1 MRSLDGY
8 QAWFFDLGGTLV
20 EIERDE
26 VALTAQ
32 GRVIP
37 IPGAIEAIVRLRDE
51 RMFIVSNQAAVAQ
64 GNLAAMQAY
73 DFIRQINTLCGGAVT
88 DFRFAM
94 HPPEAN
100 HPWRKPAPGMLQD
113 LATVYGLELSRCAM
127 VGDSQSDESCAR
139 NAGIGAF
146 FWIDDFLSRSTG

>member
-1 MRSLDGY
+1 MGSPDGY

-26 VALTAQ
+26 VALSAQ
-32 GRVIP
+32 GRVVP
-37 IPGAIEAIVRLRDE
+37 VPGAMEALKRLRGQNV
-51 RMFIVSNQAAVAQ
+51 FIVSNQAAVAQ
-64 GNLAAMQAY
+64 GNLTALQAY
-73 DFIRQINTLCGGAVT
+73 DFIRQVDALCGGAVT

-94 HPPEAN
+94 HPPEAR
-100 HPWRKPAPGMLQD
+100 HPWRKPALGMLQD

-127 VGDSQSDESCAR
+127 VGDSQSDETCAR

-146 FWIDDFLSRSTG
+146 FWIDEFLDSSTP